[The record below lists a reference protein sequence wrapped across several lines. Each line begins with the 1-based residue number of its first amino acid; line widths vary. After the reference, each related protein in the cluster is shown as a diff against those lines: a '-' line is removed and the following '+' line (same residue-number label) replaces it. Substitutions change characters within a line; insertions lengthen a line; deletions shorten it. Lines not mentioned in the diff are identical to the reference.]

1 MRRHRSIR
9 ACVLLVAIV
18 AALVVGAAARKTS
31 SQPLVDQSAVENE
44 TRGFVS
50 KSLVKRFA
58 VGSGVGASLHMNRA
72 LRVRVFSYLAV
83 ALACVW
89 YAGRV
94 SLGAVRRALTPKK
107 LLDEK
112 EEFRLKMMAMRRVGK
127 SETTSVWESLRS
139 SFIEEMKKRV
149 KFEGYVSALRR
160 LEDALPAEEL
170 PADMLV
176 DTGDRARDAGD
187 AYTRAL
193 IASNGNFDLALADM
207 RERIEWHKKHDL
219 TEAMSSWVKLSP
231 AQREVMYKNYQG
243 GWYTTNSP
251 LGVPIYIER
260 LGTLNVDATL
270 KEFTVEEIVEQRMRM
285 QGYLLKILLP
295 EMAKRPGCI
304 ARDKIIHVI
313 DMKGA
318 SSRLLSS
325 STFAVFRRLQEVDK
339 NFPEF
344 LYKTYLVNAP
354 LGVRMIWA
362 TFAAMIP
369 ARVRAKVR
377 IYGPLSGARLK
388 KFAAMFGDEKNLP
401 DFIGGKC
408 KRKLLDCPPWNL
420 VHMND
425 FDFTGWEQ
433 LNRSMSLSL
442 SASRQNSPSTE
453 LSPSKRSKSMRRLF
467 SKSRS
472 DSKIKSS

>member
-1 MRRHRSIR
+1 MRCRRSVR
-9 ACVLLVAIV
+9 ACILLVALF
-18 AALVVGAAARKTS
+18 AALIVGATAGKTS
-31 SQPLVDQSAVENE
+31 GQPSVDKSAIENE

-50 KSLVKRFA
+50 KALVKRFA
-58 VGSGVGASLHMNRA
+58 VGSSVGASLHMNRT

-94 SLGAVRRALTPKK
+94 SLGAVRQTLTPKK

-112 EEFRLKMMAMRRVGK
+112 EEFRQKMMAMRRVGK
-127 SETTSVWESLRS
+127 PEATSVWESLRS
-139 SFIEEMKKRV
+139 QFIEDMEKRL
-149 KFEGYVSALRR
+149 KFEGYTWALRR
-160 LEDALPAEEL
+160 LEEALPAEAL

-193 IASNGNFDLALADM
+193 IANNGNVDLAIADM
-207 RERIEWHKKHDL
+207 RKRIEWHKKHDL
-219 TEAMSSWVKLSP
+219 TEAMASWVKLSR

-251 LGVPIYIER
+251 FGVPIYIER
-260 LGTLNVDATL
+260 LGTLNVDAVL
-270 KEFTVEEIVEQRMRM
+270 KEFTVEEIVKQRMRM
-285 QGYLLKILLP
+285 QGYLLKVLLP

-325 STFAVFRRLQEVDK
+325 STFAVFRQLQEVDK

-388 KFAAMFGDEKNLP
+388 KFAAMFGNENNVP

-408 KRKLLDCPPWNL
+408 KRKLFDCPPWNL

-425 FDFTGWEQ
+425 FDFIGWEQ

-442 SASRQNSPSTE
+442 SASRRDSPSME
-453 LSPSKRSKSMRRLF
+453 FSPSKRSKTMRRLF
-467 SKSRS
+467 SKSKS
-472 DSKIKSS
+472 DSKIKSL